1 MHTLGIDPGLTGAL
15 ALIDDENNVEL
26 VDMPVVKQRT
36 GSSVS
41 PHAFADLIVGY
52 VVSAGMKN
60 LHAYVEQASARP
72 GQGVSST
79 CKTCR
84 GAGIIEGVLAA
95 LDVPYSWVSP
105 RTWKRASGLIGADKD
120 VSRARAM
127 EWYPQASDRLARKK
141 DHGRAEALLIAAYGR
156 RTQ

>member
-15 ALIDDENNVEL
+15 ARLDDDNNVEL
-26 VDMPVVKQRT
+26 VDMPVVKERT
-36 GSSVS
+36 GSSVCA
-41 PHAFADLIVGY
+41 HQLADHVVGY
-52 VVSAGMKN
+52 LVAAGAGN
-60 LHAYVEQASARP
+60 LHAYIESVSGRP

-84 GAGIIEGVLAA
+84 GAGVIEGVLAA
-95 LDVPYSWVSP
+95 LDVPYTWVAP
-105 RTWKRASGLIGADKD
+105 GTWKRASGLLGAEKD

-127 EWYPQASDRLARKK
+127 QWYPQTSDQLARKK

-156 RTQ
+156 RTE